1 MWQESITWDLS
12 SIWAD
17 RGGLFERRYSDCGF
31 GRFGKV
37 GYIRNSSSKNQ
48 RERNTKRKWIHIPGT
63 RWYSKIVRK
72 RLRIP
77 RTHSKTETN
86 RKESQPA
93 ENNRWRWSPVP
104 TRTSSI
110 DVTTNLEFNSVCGK
124 KKHSP
129 SHQKYC
135 DLSYSHWQGRHARK
149 AYWWLV
155 ECRFEQKLVSFLERI
170 HEIHSVERK
179 TSKGTYVVRE
189 EIDKS
194 SNDFQTRSCMARSMD

>member
-1 MWQESITWDLS
+1 MLLLKKWYAEKKDLQQYCRNLDGKVVGWFYGMLLQSAKCPRPPGRRENSVWKAIWRTTQRANNPFWSNGWISSYFNVRFTKTSSIWQESITWDLS

-48 RERNTKRKWIHIPGT
+48 RERKPKKKMNSCSG
-63 RWYSKIVRK
+63 YQMVSKTVRK

-93 ENNRWRWSPVP
+93 E
-104 TRTSSI
+104 
-110 DVTTNLEFNSVCGK
+110 TTDDAEA
-124 KKHSP
+124 P
-129 SHQKYC
+129 
-135 DLSYSHWQGRHARK
+135 
-149 AYWWLV
+149 
-155 ECRFEQKLVSFLERI
+155 CRPEL
-170 HEIHSVERK
+170 HP
-179 TSKGTYVVRE
+179 
-189 EIDKS
+189 
-194 SNDFQTRSCMARSMD
+194 